1 MIPGRA
7 ATWQGGGCAYAL
19 LRGGGFGHTASF
31 VGHTAKLLGLTACF
45 WRHGCREMLC
55 VLLQSG
61 VVDVNVGLNDVGFVV
76 DVVVL
81 IAVRLAIAIDH
92 GVVCLHVSVVLVL
105 VIVDLALGVAA
116 VIFLSFLL

>member
-1 MIPGRA
+1 MGVERCFVFCYKV
-7 ATWQGGGCAYAL
+7 ATRILLEQGGY
-19 LRGGGFGHTASF
+19 
-31 VGHTAKLLGLTACF
+31 
-45 WRHGCREMLC
+45 REMLC

-81 IAVRLAIAIDH
+81 VAVRLAIAIDH

-105 VIVDLALGVAA
+105 VNVDVALGVAA
-116 VIFLSFLL
+116 IIFL

>member
-1 MIPGRA
+1 MLHGDYTNLVWARF
-7 ATWQGGGCAYAL
+7 AT
-19 LRGGGFGHTASF
+19 
-31 VGHTAKLLGLTACF
+31 
-45 WRHGCREMLC
+45 EMLC

-61 VVDVNVGLNDVGFVV
+61 VVDVNVGLNDVCFVV

-81 IAVRLAIAIDH
+81 VAVRLAIAIDH

-116 VIFLSFLL
+116 VIFL